1 MERMSSITLRRLK
14 VLAFV
19 QSLSGFLVAESR
31 LAQVSR
37 GDGKRLRLARLVVSE
52 RALRLELNDPVQ
64 FNAETPELLKDLLDS
79 VACAHEAA
87 RLDARCNLVM

>member
-1 MERMSSITLRRLK
+1 M
-14 VLAFV
+14 
-19 QSLSGFLVAESR
+19 
-31 LAQVSR
+31 AQVSR

-52 RALRLELNDPVQ
+52 HALRLELNDPVQ

-79 VACAHEAA
+79 MACAHEAA